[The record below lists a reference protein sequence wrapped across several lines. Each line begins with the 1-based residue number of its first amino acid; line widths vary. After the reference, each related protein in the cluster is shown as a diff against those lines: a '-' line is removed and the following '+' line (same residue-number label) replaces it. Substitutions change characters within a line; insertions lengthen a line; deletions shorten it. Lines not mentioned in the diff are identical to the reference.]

1 MQKIIFFKDNL
12 FSILRKV
19 NCMVECHYCRN
30 PVQSQWNFCR
40 KCGARLVHKEDP
52 EEFIV
57 KDEVVEIAKED
68 PESPTGMLYEP
79 LEVEEVKVEE
89 EEKKELTD
97 DELVERIADVI
108 VKREDYNALL
118 KKKTDL
124 DDEINKLLDR
134 VKNKL
139 IPRNEALPRIKELK
153 EEVES
158 VSVLEDKFENF
169 SAILPIEEIIED
181 RNNEKKKL
189 KKLSGLKGDKA
200 VSRATLEEMETK
212 FKKNIKNLELKLN
225 VELAKMRKTFDAL
238 EKKMKTLQRDL
249 EILYV
254 NSQTGEISEKEYGKY
269 KQEKSVE
276 IDRMKKVSKTVAN
289 ILAEAR

>member
-1 MQKIIFFKDNL
+1 
-12 FSILRKV
+12 
-19 NCMVECHYCRN
+19 MVECHYCRN
-30 PVQSQWNFCR
+30 PVQSHWNFCR
-40 KCGARLVHKEDP
+40 KCGARLLHKEDP
-52 EEFIV
+52 TEFVI
-57 KDEVVEIAKED
+57 KDEIVEVATED
-68 PESPTGMLYEP
+68 SESPTGMLYEP

-89 EEKKELTD
+89 EAEEKKELTD

-118 KKKTDL
+118 KKKVDL

-139 IPRNEALPRIKELK
+139 IPRNEALPRIKEIK
-153 EEVES
+153 EEVEIIS
-158 VSVLEDKFENF
+158 VQEDKFENF

-189 KKLSGLKGDKA
+189 KKLSALKGDKA
-200 VSRATLEEMETK
+200 VSRATIEEMETK
-212 FKKNIKNLELKLN
+212 YEKNIQNLELKLN

-238 EKKMKTLQRDL
+238 ENKMKTLQRDL

-254 NSQTGEISEKEYGKY
+254 NSQTGEISEKDYQKF

>member
-1 MQKIIFFKDNL
+1 
-12 FSILRKV
+12 
-19 NCMVECHYCRN
+19 MVECHYCRN

>member
-1 MQKIIFFKDNL
+1 
-12 FSILRKV
+12 
-19 NCMVECHYCRN
+19 MVECHYCRN

-57 KDEVVEIAKED
+57 KDEVVEVATED

-79 LEVEEVKVEE
+79 LEVEEVKIEEE

-118 KKKTDL
+118 KNKVDL

-139 IPRNEALPRIKELK
+139 IPRNEALPRIKQLK

-158 VSVLEDKFENF
+158 ISALEDKFENF

-238 EKKMKTLQRDL
+238 ENKMKTLQRDL

-254 NSQTGEISEKEYGKY
+254 NSQTGEISEKEYGKF

>member
-1 MQKIIFFKDNL
+1 
-12 FSILRKV
+12 
-19 NCMVECHYCRN
+19 MVECHYCRN

-52 EEFIV
+52 EEFVV
-57 KDEVVEIAKED
+57 KDEIVEIATED

-118 KKKTDL
+118 KKKVDL

-139 IPRNEALPRIKELK
+139 IPRNEALPRIKKLK

-158 VSVLEDKFENF
+158 ISALEDKFENF

-254 NSQTGEISEKEYGKY
+254 NSQTGEISEREYKQH

>member
-1 MQKIIFFKDNL
+1 
-12 FSILRKV
+12 
-19 NCMVECHYCRN
+19 MVECHYCRN

-57 KDEVVEIAKED
+57 KDEVVEIATED

-158 VSVLEDKFENF
+158 VSVLEDQFENF

-254 NSQTGEISEKEYGKY
+254 NSQTGEISEKEYGEY

>member
-1 MQKIIFFKDNL
+1 
-12 FSILRKV
+12 
-19 NCMVECHYCRN
+19 MVECHYCRN

-40 KCGARLVHKEDP
+40 KCGARLLHKEDP

-57 KDEVVEIAKED
+57 KDEVVEIATED

-79 LEVEEVKVEE
+79 LEVEEIKVEE
-89 EEKKELTD
+89 EEEKRELTD

-118 KKKTDL
+118 KKKADL

-139 IPRNEALPRIKELK
+139 IPRNEALPRIKVLK

-158 VSVLEDKFENF
+158 ATALEDNFENF

-189 KKLSGLKGDKA
+189 KKLGGLKGDKA

-254 NSQTGEISEKEYGKY
+254 NSQTGEISEREYENN
-269 KQEKSVE
+269 KQEKSLE